1 MKCQRCSSDKVL
13 KIVAKCSDLFS
24 MWYKNKDYDGY
35 IPECFFDAFDDT
47 GNEDWPDN
55 DWR

>member
-47 GNEDWPDN
+47 GNEDWSDN